1 MAFSVCVA
9 LELLAAI
16 SRSKTFFY
24 AQNKQNSKGGCSSIR
39 PTPSRF
45 QCCMVNCLHTNRNKH
60 VPRIRLLVIFSIKT
74 RQKKTFH
81 LTLSWSTRSVQ
92 TRLQTKKEP
101 TFALMTNM
109 SKTKSPKKSNDMR
122 VSRQQSQKQQHNQ
135 QELNQRKD
143 PPGTELFHDVFHNA
157 NG

>member
-1 MAFSVCVA
+1 MFVRGRVAERIYARLCVCSSGVAFSVCVA

-101 TFALMTNM
+101 TFALMTC
-109 SKTKSPKKSNDMR
+109 
-122 VSRQQSQKQQHNQ
+122 QKQNHPRNPMIC
-135 QELNQRKD
+135 EYL
-143 PPGTELFHDVFHNA
+143 A
-157 NG
+157 NKVKNSNTTNKN